1 MTPTQV
7 EQLFKILTRA
17 FLGMVALVVVVIIGR
32 SYVLAVVRSA
42 EEKQQRVLIED
53 VRPLIETCQAMPAAE
68 ARIPIRGKALIWD
81 MRSNSR
87 SDGHD
92 ELPEELRAVPADQQ
106 VTVFMIVGEH
116 VTPVEDADGKP
127 CDGVF
132 TQQVDVC
139 VAYWP
144 QKQPAGT
151 YAVSGKPI
159 PLGCFAPSPD
169 QLSAGRGVRD
179 DPQYGDA
186 GLPVA
191 AWIRTLPRGAA
202 STLVETAGR

>member
-7 EQLFKILTRA
+7 EKLFKILTRG
-17 FLGMVALVVVVIIGR
+17 FLALVALVVLVMIGR
-32 SYVLAVVRSA
+32 TYVLAVVRSA
-42 EEKQQRVLIED
+42 EEKQQRVLVDE
-53 VRPLIETCQAMPAAE
+53 VRPLIESCQAMPASE
-68 ARIPIRGKALIWD
+68 APIPIRGKALIWD
-81 MRSNSR
+81 MRSDSR

-92 ELPEELRAVPADQQ
+92 ELPEELCAVPADQE

-116 VTPVEDADGKP
+116 VTPREGVDGKP
-127 CDGVF
+127 CDGDF

-144 QKQPAGT
+144 LKQPAGT
-151 YAVSGKPI
+151 YAVSGKPVQF
-159 PLGCFAPSPD
+159 GCFAPSPD
-169 QLSAGRGVRD
+169 QLSAGRGVQN